1 MHKKN
6 FDDNF
11 EKIIDTLKNLQLD
24 VKSDMLTTGARM
36 TSAQKQNPEIAK
48 FICENIACGYSPSE
62 SVTIAALRYDCT
74 LKRARA
80 IYEAHKNATACAVAF
95 AKNYLIKTLKR
106 RGFKI
111 DDIALILNCSRQ
123 TVYNYLKKGCLEA

>member
-1 MHKKN
+1 MSV
-6 FDDNF
+6 DDF
-11 EKIIDTLKNLQLD
+11 QQEQKSKI
-24 VKSDMLTTGARM
+24 
-36 TSAQKQNPEIAK
+36 SAAMAENPKIAK

-62 SVTIAALRYDCT
+62 SVIIAALRYDCT
-74 LKRARA
+74 LQRARA

-123 TVYNYLKKGCLEA
+123 TVYNYLKKGCLEV